1 MALKH
6 DAVINELNFK
16 IDKLIKLY
24 ISSLEQKKEQEG
36 RIGNLQSE
44 LENLKR
50 ENKEL
55 SEELKRTKVANAI
68 SGSDGNSYEAKMR
81 INQLVREID
90 KCIALLNN

>member
-24 ISSLEQKKEQEG
+24 ISSLEQNKSQDCK
-36 RIGNLQSE
+36 ILNLQTE
-44 LENLKR
+44 LDNVKR

-55 SEELKRTKVANAI
+55 NEELKRTKVANAI
-68 SGSDGNSYEAKMR
+68 SGSDDSYEAKMR